1 MVSEDIESIHLIA
14 IGGTGVAP
22 LACLL
27 RQEGY
32 QVRGSDGAL
41 YPPMS
46 TLLAD
51 HGIEPLVGFDRSHLQ
66 PTPDL
71 VIVGNAVPRHNP
83 EALETE
89 RLGIE
94 RISMPQALYRFF
106 LESRQPLVISGTHGK
121 TTTTAL
127 AASVYTSCDQDPGY
141 LIGGLPL
148 DLEASF
154 ARGSG
159 PRFIIEGDEYNA
171 AYFDR
176 GPKFLHYRPQT
187 LILTGVEHDHVDLYP
202 DSDSFREA
210 FRRLIAI
217 LPAEGLLIV
226 DGDTDEVRELARS
239 APCEVV
245 LYGLGEHNQLR
256 PSGEIAW
263 GEETTRFTIED
274 SDHGRLEIE
283 LGVGGEHNVRNAL
296 AVWAATRSDR
306 LPIDRVLRAL
316 RDFRGVQRRLETVGE
331 AGGVLVVDD
340 FAHHPT
346 EIGTTLGALR
356 QRHPQ
361 RRLVVIFEPR
371 SITSGRSFF
380 FDAYLRAF
388 SVADVALIAPIHY
401 RDRLQK
407 EERIDLDELTRRL
420 GDDGTEATFF
430 DELESLEGFALA
442 NLRPGDVVVT
452 MSSGN
457 FADLPRRLLGA
468 LRASPD
474 ESR

>member
-32 QVRGSDGAL
+32 QVRGSDGPL

-51 HGIEPLVGFDRSHLQ
+51 HGIEPLVGFDTSHLK

-71 VIVGNAVPRHNP
+71 VIVGNAVPRNNP
-83 EALETE
+83 EAQETE

-94 RISMPQALYRFF
+94 RISMPEALCRFF
-106 LESRQPLVISGTHGK
+106 LENRQPIVVSGTHGK

-127 AASVYTSCDQDPGY
+127 AASVYATCNQDPGY

-202 DSDSFREA
+202 DPDSFREA
-210 FRRLIAI
+210 FRQLIEI
-217 LPAEGLLIV
+217 VPVEGLLIA
-226 DGDTDEVRELARS
+226 DGDTEEVRKLAQS

-245 LYGLGEHNQLR
+245 LYGLGEHNPLR
-256 PSGEIAW
+256 PRGEIGW
-263 GEETTRFTIED
+263 GEEATRFEIDD
-274 SDHGRLEIE
+274 SEYGPLEIV

-296 AVWAATRSDR
+296 AVWAAARHDQ
-306 LPIDRVLRAL
+306 LPIEQVLRAL
-316 RDFRGVQRRLETVGE
+316 RDFRGVRRRLERVGE
-331 AGGVLVVDD
+331 AAGVLIVDD

-346 EIGTTLGALR
+346 EIGTTVEALR
-356 QRHPQ
+356 QRYPQ

-388 SVADVALIAPIHY
+388 SAADVALIAPIHY
-401 RDRLQK
+401 RNRLQ
-407 EERIDLDELTRRL
+407 EAERIDLGELTRRL
-420 GDDGTEATFF
+420 RANGTEALFF
-430 DELESLEGFALA
+430 DDLESLEESALA
-442 NLRPGDVVVT
+442 TLQPGDVAVT

-457 FADLPRRLLGA
+457 FADLPRRLLRR
-468 LRASPD
+468 LEASNA
-474 ESR
+474 SR